1 MPEVTVNGA
10 KFHILVEG
18 DASAPALVLSNSLGT
33 NLHMWDPQIAALL
46 PHFRL
51 VRYDSRGHGA
61 SAVPPGPYSIKQL
74 ADDALAIM
82 DALSIKRAHW
92 LGLSKGAMVGQWL
105 LTHAPSRIDRAV
117 LANTAAHMPPPEL
130 WNERIRTVR
139 EKGVPE
145 IAPAIIDRWFT
156 RNFQTHSPEAVHKI
170 KTMLTETPAE
180 GYAACASAI
189 RDMDQ
194 REALRNVE
202 SDVLVIV
209 GKYDPATPPARGRL
223 IAQTIAG
230 AKLVEL
236 EAAHLSNVEAPEAF
250 NRAVLSFLR
259 APRKSRL
266 ARGAARNAAGRAAK
280 KATPGKTAK
289 APRLT
294 KKTVRKKQKPSVA
307 KTRSKTIA
315 KTAKG
320 KTAQARTAK
329 QQTTRRRVRAPA
341 ASGRAATRRRP
352 GRAPR

>member
-1 MPEVTVNGA
+1 MHAGTDMPELTVNGA
-10 KFHILVEG
+10 KIHILVEG
-18 DASAPALVLSNSLGT
+18 DPSAPALVLSNSLGT
-33 NLHMWDPQIAALL
+33 NLQMWEPQIAALL

-51 VRYDSRGHGA
+51 VRYDSRGHGS
-61 SAVPPGPYSIKQL
+61 SAVPPGPYSIEQL
-74 ADDALAIM
+74 AEDALAIM

-92 LGLSKGAMVGQWL
+92 LGLSKGGMVGQWL
-105 LTHAPSRIDRAV
+105 LTHAPNRIDRAV

-139 EKGVPE
+139 EKGMLE

-156 RNFQTHSPEAVHKI
+156 RNFQTHSPEAVLKI

-194 REALRNVE
+194 REALRKVE

-223 IAQTIAG
+223 IAQAIAG

-266 ARGAARNAAGRAAK
+266 ARAATSKAAGRS
-280 KATPGKTAK
+280 TLRKTAK
-289 APRLT
+289 APT
-294 KKTVRKKQKPSVA
+294 KTVRKKSRTSAA
-307 KTRSKTIA
+307 KTRSKTTA

-320 KTAQARTAK
+320 KTAKAKAQRQTANRRGRTA
-329 QQTTRRRVRAPA
+329 TAAGRVAR
-341 ASGRAATRRRP
+341 RRRP
-352 GRAPR
+352 APR